1 MRERSL
7 RLLVLLALGT
17 LASAAAPPP
26 PAFKLITHPDN
37 PVSTLK
43 STQVAAFFL
52 KKDTTWDGGALVL
65 PVDLPEDSPLRAAF
79 SQAVLRKSVHAV
91 EAYWQQR
98 IFSGRDVPPTRRA
111 SEEEVLAYVRE
122 HRNAIGYVSIS
133 APETGVK
140 VVSLAD

>member
-1 MRERSL
+1 MRERHL
-7 RLLVLLALGT
+7 PLLVLLALGT
-17 LASAAAPPP
+17 LASASAPTA

-43 STQVAAFFL
+43 SAQVAAFFL
-52 KKDTTWDGGALVL
+52 KKDTTWEDGALVL
-65 PVDLPEDSPLRAAF
+65 PVDLSEGSPVRVAF
-79 SQAVLRKSVHAV
+79 SQSVLHKSVNAV

-133 APETGVK
+133 APESGVK
-140 VVSLAD
+140 VISLSD